1 MNGYFQRRLMNTNE
15 TVNVALIGYGYAG
28 KTFHAPLIKGIP
40 DFELKV
46 VVSSDAKKVQTDL
59 PDVSVCASHDQV
71 FSDENLDL
79 VVIATPNDTH
89 FDLAKRA
96 LQTGKHVVVDKPFT
110 TTCEEAEELIEL
122 ARARELLL
130 SVFHNRRWDADFLTL
145 RKLLAEGVL
154 GDVMHFE
161 SHFDRYRPEVRQ
173 RWREQAGVGSGIW
186 FDLGSHLLD
195 QTLQLFGEPESIQ
208 ADLEQQRDGA
218 QTVDFFHVILRY
230 GKMRAIL
237 HASALVAAESPRF
250 TVHGKLG
257 SYVKFGLDTQEE
269 ALKRN
274 DDVKG
279 DDFGKDP
286 RAGTLTVST
295 APPGDAPCHEVTRE
309 TERGNYLAYYSG
321 IRDAITKGASNPVPA
336 EDALNVM
343 RLLALGCKSSEAKRL
358 MSFSSEAC

>member
-1 MNGYFQRRLMNTNE
+1 MYKNE
-15 TVNVALIGYGYAG
+15 TVNVALLGYGYAG
-28 KTFHAPLIKGIP
+28 KTFHAPLIMGIP
-40 DFELKV
+40 DLDLKV
-46 VVSSDAKKVQTDL
+46 VVSSDAKKVQSDL
-59 PDVSVCASHDQV
+59 ANVSVCASHDQV
-71 FSDENLDL
+71 FADNNINL

-96 LQTGKHVVVDKPFT
+96 LQAGKHVVVDKPFT
-110 TTCEEAEELIEL
+110 TTCAEAEELIEL
-122 ARARELLL
+122 ARARELVL
-130 SVFHNRRWDADFLTL
+130 SVFHNRRWDADFLTVRKIL
-145 RKLLAEGVL
+145 RDGVL

-195 QTLQLFGEPESIQ
+195 QTLQLFGQPDSIQ

-218 QTVDFFHVILRY
+218 QTVDFFHVVLRY

-250 TVHGKLG
+250 TIHGKLG
-257 SYVKFGLDTQEE
+257 SYVKFGLDPQED

-274 DDVKG
+274 DDVNG
-279 DDFGKDP
+279 DDFGKDA
-286 RAGTLTVST
+286 RDGTLTVST
-295 APPGDAPCHEVTRE
+295 APPGDAPCHATTRE

-321 IRDAITKGASNPVPA
+321 IGDAISKGACNPVPA

-343 RLLALGCKSSEAKRL
+343 RLLELGCQSSVAKKL
-358 MSFSSEAC
+358 MDCRP